1 MTGDEN
7 DVAWPSY
14 VDFLSTFIFVLIL
27 FIVAILYMMAQGLRE
42 TRFQDVAARTVPKLS
57 RLGFNSSTG
66 RRKLT
71 ISLAS
76 RLRFANGCPGGAN
89 CQFYLTGDQKAEI
102 AHLAN
107 FLAGN
112 YPDCTR
118 IVLQGRADSAQY
130 YSNGKIDE
138 FGNYALT
145 MERASVVMKFLLT
158 DCAQCSPGFLAMR
171 RKLTLAGV
179 GDTLAPH
186 GGHTRAD
193 DRTVDIVIDYSGD
206 GS

>member
-1 MTGDEN
+1 MIGDEN

-14 VDFLSTFIFVLIL
+14 VDFLSAFTFVLIL
-27 FIVAILYMMAQGLRE
+27 FLVAILYMMAQGLRE
-42 TRFQDVAARTVPKLS
+42 TRFQDVATRTVPKLN
-57 RLGFNSSTG
+57 RLGFDSSAG

-89 CQFYLTGDQKAEI
+89 CRLDLTGDQKAAI
-102 AHLAN
+102 THLAN
-107 FLAGN
+107 FLAAN
-112 YPDCTR
+112 FPDCTR

-130 YSNGKIDE
+130 YRNGKVDE

-145 MERASVVMKFLLT
+145 MERASVVMQFLLT

-179 GDTLAPH
+179 GDTLAQD
-186 GGHTRAD
+186 GGHARAD
-193 DRTVDIVIDYSGD
+193 DRTVDIVVDYSGD